1 MVKKLIFFLLGFYIT
16 LFFSNNIIAEDICDI
31 FWNEL
36 DKQTN
41 ELELYEPSKVSFYSF
56 GFDVKRTIN
65 PDHEDDRSTQSIKFL
80 LEKNTDYNSLNEINP
95 HPVLNITDRFKYE
108 RIQIGSSNFCD
119 RNNCDQTV
127 KKFLEDDSY
136 LIIDR
141 NLFTPIW
148 QSENEDEHYLNP
160 NNFLPTS
167 DWDLTENYFFIAPNA
182 VFITHIDDKPI
193 KEFTDQ
199 ELIEI
204 FYLAKE
210 EEVRKFRI
218 HSIGKDTFN
227 DEGLWVNEGYIDI
240 NIKSM
245 ISKYRPI
252 NFFFKFGNYLDI
264 KTVDNEISFDYSLD
278 TFWVE
283 SKLNNIAKEISN
295 LYMNG
300 NGFFCSMDIRE
311 LNDMSLIIFF
321 PDFRIQDS
329 KINNDTKLNNEDIRI
344 KYSYYGD
351 GYDVEGS
358 TSYKSVATLHKN
370 LKLNNFP
377 FDKQRFN
384 FHFSDNNYDSS
395 EILILNDPDTII
407 FFDAYSSFDNEWS
420 AKTKD
425 LLKTEIWSELNRYH
439 VPSIAVDITLER
451 NPAYYIFKVI
461 SPIIVLLI
469 VLFSS
474 VFIPPRQLES
484 KLTLTVVCFLALIA
498 YIFVIDESVPKL
510 PYMTLMDYFILISF
524 IFAAIPNLYA
534 IYEFNYFQKYETQ
547 NIYAKKIAILLPT
560 SYVFCVLFVLIMNV
574 NIFKMSTSSLL
585 DLLKI

>member
-1 MVKKLIFFLLGFYIT
+1 MVKKLIILSCFYII
-16 LFFSNNIIAEDICDI
+16 LFFSNNISAEDICDI

-41 ELELYEPSKVSFYSF
+41 KLELYEPSKVSFYSY

-65 PDHEDDRSTQSIKFL
+65 PNHEDDRSPQSIEFL
-80 LEKNTDYNSLNEINP
+80 FEKNTDYNSMNDINP
-95 HPVLNITDRFKYE
+95 HPVLNDINRFIYE
-108 RIQIGSSNFCD
+108 KIQIGSSNFCD
-119 RNNCDQTV
+119 RNNCDQRV
-127 KKFLEDDSY
+127 KEFLEDDNY

-141 NLFTPIW
+141 SLFTPIW
-148 QSENEDEHYLNP
+148 QSENEDEHFLNS

-167 DWDLTENYFFIAPNA
+167 DWELTDNYFFIAPNT
-182 VFITHIDDKPI
+182 VFITQIDDKPI

-199 ELIEI
+199 ELIKI
-204 FYLAKE
+204 FYLANE

-218 HSIGKDTFN
+218 QSIGKNTFN
-227 DEGLWVNEGYIDI
+227 DEGLWVDEGYIDI
-240 NIKSM
+240 NIKTM
-245 ISKYRPI
+245 ISRYRPI

-264 KTVDNEISFDYSLD
+264 RTVDNEISFDYSLD

-283 SKLNNIAKEISN
+283 PKMNNIAKKISN
-295 LYMNG
+295 EYMNG
-300 NGFFCSMDIRE
+300 NGFYCSMDISE
-311 LNDMSLIIFF
+311 LNDMSLIIFY
-321 PDFRIQDS
+321 PDFRIQNS

-358 TSYKSVATLHKN
+358 TSHRSVVTLHKN

-384 FHFSDNNYDSS
+384 FSFSDNSYDSS

-407 FFDAYSSFDNEWS
+407 FFDAYNSFDNEWS
-420 AKTKD
+420 ADTKD
-425 LLKTEIWSELNRYH
+425 LLKTEIWSELNRFY
-439 VPSIAVDITLER
+439 VPSVAVDITLER

-461 SPIIVLLI
+461 SPVFVLLI

-534 IYEFNYFQKYETQ
+534 IYEFNYFRKYEMQ
-547 NIYAKKIAILLPT
+547 NIHAKKIALLLPT
-560 SYVFCVLFVLIMNV
+560 SYLFCVLMILIMNV
-574 NIFKMSTSSLL
+574 NNFKMSTSSLL
-585 DLLKI
+585 NLFKF